1 MPIETSIIIDL
12 EQLDK
17 QIKEQRAQDELV
29 YNNTLSMR
37 TSTFTLGLDPQVSSE
52 QVSAPELTTID
63 IMKDGLANP
72 FVQINWQIKRE
83 LLDSSRISLFRVF
96 RRKIKSSD
104 ALRITNG
111 VSYSR
116 NRNR

>member
-1 MPIETSIIIDL
+1 MAVEASIVIDL
-12 EQLDK
+12 EELEK
-17 QIKEQRAQDELV
+17 QIEEQRQQDELL
-29 YNNTLSMR
+29 YNDTSILR
-37 TSTFTLGLDPQVSSE
+37 TSTFTLGLDPQVSNES
-52 QVSAPELTTID
+52 VSAPELTTID